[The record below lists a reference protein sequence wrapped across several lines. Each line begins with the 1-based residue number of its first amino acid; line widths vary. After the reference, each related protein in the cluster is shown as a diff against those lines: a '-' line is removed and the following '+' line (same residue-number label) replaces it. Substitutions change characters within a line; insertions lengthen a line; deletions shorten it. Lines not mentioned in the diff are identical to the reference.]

1 MLVSVINHLL
11 SQEPW
16 ARAKLRDHAGKVAC
30 LDAGAIVLHL
40 RVGTD
45 GMLEAAAADA
55 PANVTIAVKLA
66 DLPQIAQNR
75 ERAFSYVT
83 IAGDADFVNSI
94 SQVAQNLRWEAE
106 ADLAPWIGDIAAVR
120 LVAGAKSL
128 FATARE
134 TQQALA
140 ENLAEYFTEENPLL
154 VSPPAMTE
162 FGSGITQMRDDVERL
177 IKRVEK
183 LESRLK

>member
-1 MLVSVINHLL
+1 MLVSVVNHLL
-11 SQEPW
+11 AQEPW
-16 ARAKLRDHAGKVAC
+16 ARAKLREHAGKVAC
-30 LDAGAIVLHL
+30 LDAGAIVLRL
-40 RVGTD
+40 RAGTD
-45 GMLEAAAADA
+45 GLFETASSDA
-55 PANVTIAVKLA
+55 PANVTISVKLS

-75 ERAFSYVT
+75 ERAFSCVT
-83 IAGDADFVNSI
+83 IAGDADFANSI

-120 LVAGAKSL
+120 VVAGAKSVV
-128 FATARE
+128 ANVRE

-154 VSPPAMTE
+154 ITPPAMAE
-162 FGSGITQMRDDVERL
+162 LGSGVNKLRDDVERL
-177 IKRVEK
+177 IKRLEK

>member
-11 SQEPW
+11 AQEPW
-16 ARAKLRDHAGKVAC
+16 ARAKLRDHAGKLAC
-30 LDAGAIVLHL
+30 LDAGAIVLRL
-40 RVGTD
+40 RVGAD
-45 GMLEAAAADA
+45 GLLETAAVDA
-55 PANVTIAVKLA
+55 PVNVTIAVKLA

-83 IAGDADFVNSI
+83 IAGDADFANSI

-120 LVAGAKSL
+120 IVAGAKNL
-128 FATARE
+128 LATARE
-134 TQQALA
+134 THEALA
-140 ENLAEYFTEENPLL
+140 QNLAEYFTEENPLL
-154 VSPPAMTE
+154 ISAPAMAELT
-162 FGSGITQMRDDVERL
+162 GGVNKMRDDVERL
-177 IKRVEK
+177 IKRLEK